1 MPKGEYLQYGGQ
13 AIIEGVMMRSPKF
26 ISVACR
32 APNGEIVDVTEP
44 IEATWIGR
52 QKWLK
57 LPFLRG
63 SLGILDALVLGNR
76 ALRFSANVQM
86 DEKYQPKL
94 EGDDPRPAEETKKP
108 VENKKLQDATV
119 VGAVVVGL
127 ALGIALFNLLPNLIS
142 AAFNS
147 KVGVKADWRINLTT
161 EIVKVV
167 FFIGYIWLIGQM
179 KEVKRIFQYHG
190 AEHKAIN
197 AMEAEQ
203 ELSRQ
208 NCLAQTRL
216 HPRCGTSFAIVVLIV
231 SILLFTFIPRP
242 PGPNAIVVGLLRFLM
257 ELPLL
262 PVVAGISYE
271 LIRFAGKFRSQSF
284 VMALFWP
291 GLMTQYLTTREPDPD
306 QVDVAI
312 RALENV
318 LEAERTA
325 ATA

>member
-1 MPKGEYLQYGGQ
+1 
-13 AIIEGVMMRSPKF
+13 
-26 ISVACR
+26 
-32 APNGEIVDVTEP
+32 
-44 IEATWIGR
+44 
-52 QKWLK
+52 
-57 LPFLRG
+57 
-63 SLGILDALVLGNR
+63 
-76 ALRFSANVQM
+76 M